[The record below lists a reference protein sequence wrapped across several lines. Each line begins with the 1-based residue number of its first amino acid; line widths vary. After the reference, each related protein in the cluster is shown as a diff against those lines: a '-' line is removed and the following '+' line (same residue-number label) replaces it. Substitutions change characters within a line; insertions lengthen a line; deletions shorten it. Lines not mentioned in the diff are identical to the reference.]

1 MKERYHHVIH
11 DTLASVLMII
21 VLSLSLFIV
30 LNVVKLQNEQKM
42 GEHQQEAE
50 QYRSQIMY
58 QCICEEELPSVRLQV
73 KDLKVETGNV
83 ILKDFYYQVGDGNYY
98 APLAIVIQQNE
109 PLVEELQKGRYP
121 TETEISHGR
130 RCVVIGS
137 GLLRQVKKN
146 GKEQVLSIDGIEY
159 DVIGILKDVTGNKM
173 DDRVIVFYDSLSKR
187 TRNKMEKKLAESLYL
202 DVLYGS
208 NQGTLEEMQ
217 TLVNWLY
224 RIAGEKYVSQAE
236 GQSEEMNYAYEAAY
250 MMREY
255 NRYTLYV
262 MFGFCM
268 CACFIVSS
276 VWAKRRRREMV
287 VRKALGSTFFGVIGV
302 LLKDLV
308 IMIGISMAVDAVLLA
323 LQMVVSGDNWV
334 HQVYFTENIR
344 YIMAGIGIMVV
355 TAMIQP
361 LFVVA
366 AISPAQGTRSL

>member
-11 DTLASVLMII
+11 DTLASALMII
-21 VLSLSLFIV
+21 VLSLSLFVV
-30 LNVVKLQNEQKM
+30 LNVVKLQNEQRI
-42 GEHQQEAE
+42 GEHQQEME
-50 QYRSQIMY
+50 QYRSQVMY
-58 QCICEEELPSVRLQV
+58 QCICEEELPSVRLRV
-73 KDLKVETGNV
+73 KDLKVDTGNV

-98 APLAIVIQQNE
+98 APLTIVIRHNE

-121 TETEISHGR
+121 TETEITHGR
-130 RCVVIGS
+130 NCVVIGS
-137 GLLRQVKKN
+137 GLLRQVKKS
-146 GKEQVLSIDGIEY
+146 GKEQVLSIDGTEY
-159 DVIGILKDVTGNKM
+159 DVIGILEDATGNKM

-187 TRNKMEKKLAESLYL
+187 TRDKMEKRLAEGLYL

-208 NQGTLEEMQ
+208 NQGSLEEMQ
-217 TLVNWLY
+217 TLVSWLY
-224 RIAGEKYVSQAE
+224 RIAGEKYVSLAQD
-236 GQSEEMNYAYEAAY
+236 QSEEMNYAYEAAY

-287 VRKALGSTFFGVIGV
+287 VRKALGSTFLGVTGV

-308 IMIGISMAVDAVLLA
+308 IMIGISLAADAVLLA
-323 LQMVVSGDNWV
+323 LQMLVTGNSWV
-334 HQVYFTENIR
+334 HQAYFIENMQ
-344 YIMAGIGIMVV
+344 YIMAAIGIMIV